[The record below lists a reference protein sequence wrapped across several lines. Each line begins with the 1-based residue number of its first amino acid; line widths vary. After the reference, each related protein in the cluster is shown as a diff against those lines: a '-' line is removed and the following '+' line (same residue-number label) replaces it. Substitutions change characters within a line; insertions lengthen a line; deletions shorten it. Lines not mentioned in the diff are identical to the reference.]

1 MRIFFV
7 EDGKNELRI
16 VVSKKN
22 FRLAVTRNKIKRRVK
37 EIFRKNHLSKN
48 GGSFVFI
55 AHKPLVEL
63 SFKEA
68 SVEIVN
74 AVKSSIHN

>member
-1 MRIFFV
+1 M
-7 EDGKNELRI
+7 

-22 FRLAVTRNKIKRRVK
+22 FKLAVTRNKIKRRVK
-37 EIFRKNHLSKN
+37 EIFKNNHLFFN
-48 GGSFVFI
+48 NGSFVFVVY
-55 AHKPLVEL
+55 KPFAEL

-74 AVKSSIHN
+74 AVKSSIHNKVKK